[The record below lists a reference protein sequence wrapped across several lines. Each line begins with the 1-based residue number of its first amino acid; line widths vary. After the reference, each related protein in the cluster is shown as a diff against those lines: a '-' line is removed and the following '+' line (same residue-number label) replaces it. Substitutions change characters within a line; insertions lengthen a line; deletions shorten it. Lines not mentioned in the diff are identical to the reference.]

1 MKKNEVIAKLN
12 EMKNR
17 DKRISAWEKGVYEYA
32 FDILEPLDDCLDY
45 GNYQTLLN
53 GAPSWTQYS
62 LGGCALIYSDDIA
75 KRMCTPSEYKR
86 YLSAG
91 ENSKL
96 SSDDYWMLDVQ
107 VRALYRA
114 MSKIRSACRYINTK

>member
-17 DKRISAWEKGVYEYA
+17 NKRMSAWEKGVYEYA
-32 FDILEPLDDCLDY
+32 FDILEPLDDGLDY

-53 GAPSWTQYS
+53 GASSWTQYS
-62 LGGCALIYSDDIA
+62 RGGCALICDDDIA

-86 YLSAG
+86 YLNSG
-91 ENSKL
+91 DNSKYNK
-96 SSDDYWMLDVQ
+96 DMYFIDNVQ
-107 VRALYRA
+107 VRGLYQA
-114 MSKIRSACRYINTK
+114 MAKIRSACRYINAE